1 MFEDYKR
8 EVLDF
13 YRLKKASNELSVA
26 LENPERLKLKKECL
40 MVYAR
45 KNSNEDGEIIRGF
58 FDPSRKY
65 NDHVKSIESFDLD
78 KFRPLINY
86 LTKGTTIR
94 DEQAVKLL
102 AWLLDFQP
110 YDEWKASK
118 YATTDFFSSIEL
130 AKESAVE
137 SSVCGALPEKSKGDE
152 IGTIAEQQ
160 KENRPIIQTALASPI
175 GLDQD
180 DEAETLPVPDNKH
193 GHKNS
198 IQKNPEYLERPK
210 LYRRL
215 IRIGI
220 ASILLFGIAAVVQRA
235 DMIGGTNSP
244 DAAEKCMYWDG
255 SGYVPIECE
264 KKSIN
269 PAIVPLDINILKG
282 FRRIK
287 WADTLTKRS
296 IGVVWYAKSGAKYEF
311 FTDSGMNPVDT
322 KKRLKP
328 LTQYILSNHISY
340 HRFIL
345 EVLVWTLSLILFT
358 LVLFFVAKMII
369 GRSRLS

>member
-13 YRLKKASNELSVA
+13 YRLKKASNALSVA

-40 MVYAR
+40 MVYAL

-118 YATTDFFSSIEL
+118 YATTNFFSSREL

-137 SSVCGALPEKSKGDE
+137 SGVCGALPEKSKADE

-175 GLDQD
+175 GSDQD
-180 DEAETLPVPDNKH
+180 DEAETLPAPNNKH
-193 GHKNS
+193 GNKNT
-198 IQKNPEYLERPK
+198 IQKNPGYLERPK
-210 LYRRL
+210 LYRGL

-220 ASILLFGIAAVVQRA
+220 ALIFLLGIAAVVQRG

-244 DAAEKCMYWDG
+244 DATEKCMYWDG
-255 SGYVPIECE
+255 NSYVPIKCE
-264 KKSIN
+264 KKAIN
-269 PAIVPLDINILKG
+269 PAVIPLDINILKG

-287 WADTLTKRS
+287 WADTLTKRA

-311 FTDSGMNPVDT
+311 FTDSGMHPVDT
-322 KKRLKP
+322 KKKLKP

-345 EVLVWTLSLILFT
+345 EVLAWTLSVILFT
-358 LVLFFVAKMII
+358 IVLFFVAKMII

>member
-8 EVLDF
+8 EVLNF

-40 MVYAR
+40 MVYAH
-45 KNSNEDGEIIRGF
+45 KNSKEDGEIIRGF

-65 NDHVKSIESFDLD
+65 NDHVKSIECFDLD

-102 AWLLDFQP
+102 AWLLDFGP

-118 YATTDFFSSIEL
+118 YPTESFVTSR
-130 AKESAVE
+130 ESAVE
-137 SSVCGALPEKSKGDE
+137 NGLEGALSEKSKADE
-152 IGTIAEQQ
+152 IGTMPEQQ
-160 KENRPIIQTALASPI
+160 KENRPITQTALACPI

-180 DEAETLPVPDNKH
+180 DEEETLPLPDNKH
-193 GHKNS
+193 GNKS
-198 IQKNPEYLERPK
+198 TIQENPGYLESPK

-220 ASILLFGIAAVVQRA
+220 TLILLLGIAAVVQPG
-235 DMIGGTNSP
+235 DIIGGTNSP

-255 SGYVPIECE
+255 NSYVPVECE
-264 KKSIN
+264 KKASN
-269 PAIVPLDINILKG
+269 PAIIPLDINILKG

-311 FTDSGMNPVDT
+311 FTDSGMHPVDT

-340 HRFIL
+340 YRFIL
-345 EVLVWTLSLILFT
+345 EVLVWTLSLVMFILSLPVIT
-358 LVLFFVAKMII
+358 RKVIRRNWL
-369 GRSRLS
+369 RLKN